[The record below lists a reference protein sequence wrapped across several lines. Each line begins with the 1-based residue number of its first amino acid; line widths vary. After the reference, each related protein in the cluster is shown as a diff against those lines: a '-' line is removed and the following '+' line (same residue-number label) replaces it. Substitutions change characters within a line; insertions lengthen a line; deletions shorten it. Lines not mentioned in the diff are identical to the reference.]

1 MAQGIGREDISIG
14 FWAQGSVANANMLRV
29 EWGRDWGLRFKDF
42 GLYTVAVNVAVI
54 VYAHLYPWRLLCGVC
69 AVLVP
74 SPRQVTRHQLVT
86 PARTLDDTDTD
97 EIVGGEAR
105 NSTLPF
111 RALMHVAG

>member
-1 MAQGIGREDISIG
+1 
-14 FWAQGSVANANMLRV
+14 ML
-29 EWGRDWGLRFKDF
+29 
-42 GLYTVAVNVAVI
+42 A
-54 VYAHLYPWRLLCGVC
+54 
-69 AVLVP
+69 P
-74 SPRQVTRHQLVT
+74 SPRQVSRHQLVT

>member
-1 MAQGIGREDISIG
+1 ML
-14 FWAQGSVANANMLRV
+14 SVCSAGTLAS
-29 EWGRDWGLRFKDF
+29 
-42 GLYTVAVNVAVI
+42 
-54 VYAHLYPWRLLCGVC
+54 PGVK
-69 AVLVP
+69 A
-74 SPRQVTRHQLVT
+74 STRN